1 MPAPHILIVEDDT
14 TLAELMAISLRREGY
29 TVSIEPRG
37 DRAVA
42 LIESARPQLVLLD
55 VMLPGLDGVEVCK
68 RARRSY
74 AGRILMVTAK
84 ESDADHVLGL
94 EVGAD
99 DYLVKPVPPRI
110 LMARVKAHLRR
121 AQQSE
126 GLKIQAGALVI
137 DPATRS
143 AAVGDAPLTLT
154 TSELDLL
161 LYLASHPGQVL
172 TRQDLYLALRGI
184 EHDGVDRSI
193 DLRVSKLRAHIRAAG
208 LTQNIIK
215 TVHGKGYLFAVNPDE
230 LDGAG
235 AAGETEPDELELDD
249 PGAPHK

>member
-1 MPAPHILIVEDDT
+1 MPAPHILIVEDDA
-14 TLAELMAISLRREGY
+14 TLSTLMAAALRKEGY
-29 TVSIEPRG
+29 LVSVEQRG

-42 LIESARPQLVLLD
+42 QIEALHPQLVLLD

-74 AGRILMVTAK
+74 SGRILMVTAK
-84 ESDADHVLGL
+84 ESDADHILGL

-99 DYLVKPVPPRI
+99 DYLVKPVPPRL

-126 GLKIQAGALVI
+126 GLMIQLGALVI

-172 TRQDLYLALRGI
+172 TRQEIYLTLRGI

-193 DLRVSKLRAHIRAAG
+193 DLRVSKLRAHLRAAG
-208 LTQNIIK
+208 ITQNIIK
-215 TVHGKGYLFAVNPDE
+215 TVHGNLFAVNPEE
-230 LDGAG
+230 LEVSAADAG
-235 AAGETEPDELELDD
+235 AAAPQGISRGGEE
-249 PGAPHK
+249 

>member
-1 MPAPHILIVEDDT
+1 MPAPHILIVEDDA
-14 TLAELMAISLRREGY
+14 TLATLMATALRKEGY
-29 TVSIEPRG
+29 LVSVEQRG

-42 LIESARPQLVLLD
+42 QIDALRPQLVLLD

-74 AGRILMVTAK
+74 SGRILMVTAK
-84 ESDADHVLGL
+84 ESDADHILGL

-99 DYLVKPVPPRI
+99 DYLVKPVPPRL

-126 GLKIQAGALVI
+126 GLRIQVGALVI

-143 AAVGDAPLTLT
+143 AAVGGAPLTLT

-172 TRQDLYLALRGI
+172 SRQEIYLTLRGI

-193 DLRVSKLRAHIRAAG
+193 DLRVSKLRAHLRAAG

-215 TVHGKGYLFAVNPDE
+215 TVHGRGYLFAVNPDGLE
-230 LDGAG
+230 GGSSEGDEGAL
-235 AAGETEPDELELDD
+235 ERREPEGDE
-249 PGAPHK
+249 

>member
-1 MPAPHILIVEDDT
+1 MPAPHILIVEDDA
-14 TLAELMAISLRREGY
+14 TLATLMATALRKEGY
-29 TVSIEPRG
+29 LVSVEQRG

-42 LIESARPQLVLLD
+42 QIDALRPQLVLLD

-74 AGRILMVTAK
+74 SGRILMVTAK
-84 ESDADHVLGL
+84 ESDADHILGL

-99 DYLVKPVPPRI
+99 DYLVKPVPPRL

-126 GLKIQAGALVI
+126 GLRIQVGALVI

-143 AAVGDAPLTLT
+143 AAVGGAPLTLT

-172 TRQDLYLALRGI
+172 SRQEIYLTLRGI

-193 DLRVSKLRAHIRAAG
+193 DLRVSKLRAHLRAAG

-215 TVHGKGYLFAVNPDE
+215 TVHGRGYLFAVNPDGLE
-230 LDGAG
+230 GGSSDGDEG
-235 AAGETEPDELELDD
+235 DLERLEPEGDE
-249 PGAPHK
+249 